1 MSIPDLD
8 ANFYSGPILKHVA
21 NIRQSVLVPHSMSS
35 SSIHHSLENEK
46 TSYMK
51 NSPSMKALES
61 MLANKKKPAEEVIAE
76 ESEGDGEPS
85 EPNQPI
91 EPIEPIEPNEP
102 NVPSEPNEPIQ
113 QVHAIHPIHPNQPNQ
128 LNAPH
133 SPPARALHG
142 ESSSVQSFQ
151 TASSVDMSP
160 SKHTSKSARTDGTGS
175 STYDETPEL
184 IQPAQFHTIKQTTKD
199 FSPSIRVIPAFH
211 DRRESAYSDHD
222 ETLIEP
228 EQEPAHA
235 PSPSQPASR
244 LMIPDGILDSE
255 SKSKTILA
263 TMAAKQKP
271 KEPKP
276 KEPKEPKP
284 KEQKEQKPKPA
295 EPMHPDVN
303 PGKLTASATSPHL
316 AQASAKNPESFPT
329 HTRSN
334 SSFSLSFNKNKDQ
347 PPIPGR
353 QRRSSTFSDLTSK
366 YFVNSKPEEKTKA
379 KPKPEKPSAPE
390 PAKKKFSFRALFKKK
405 EPASIPTSASSPA
418 LAKPVS
424 QTAGKNA
431 FKKSKSTDTL
441 SHLDEQK
448 DIREKEVR
456 ERDDRELR
464 GVAKANS
471 GKKLADISNIQQPT
485 ISQSQLSETSG
496 PQFFNPPPKQG
507 LIREVSDYELN
518 DTYANSEPEDEYDRH
533 NLSSDPA
540 TPYNPGRFDQEM
552 KLDTGFGSPFQVEYK
567 SPQQIEDDAKE
578 DQSNENKQS
587 TDKDAEPS
595 DPSEQLLGEALFPRS
610 LSAQEVQSIVSLERS
625 RSIRSVRSKH
635 NSFANYNGS
644 DDNIIQYTGAVS
656 EPSSGIARS
665 ESILKR
671 AKEQHL
677 STPSPKK
684 AKSPTLSPD
693 GTSDLNNFIE
703 FSDYIDFDK
712 LDFQLSPNPSLY
724 RPTSPARTPVR
735 QPSPIII
742 SSSASVESQKQRPVS
757 VVVTPAEREEVEDL
771 EEVEPEKPEVEPV
784 IEPESEPEAELL
796 EPQLK
801 PAAIVVSEPDEEYA
815 GPLTPNLETID
826 SFKLP
831 SPTALPEEEVV
842 PRARDKPAGA
852 RPISMSF
859 RGLRG
864 PNFGEKLT
872 MHEVRSSESHQLFNI
887 SFGDDSNESGV
898 GDGFGGS
905 SDDLDLD
912 LDLELEND
920 KENIPLVL
928 AVPPPRP
935 LFIHKKISL
944 WASTDT
950 QSSPS
955 SMNSFITRTFKRPP
969 KANVAVPQS
978 PTGVRFSSR
987 IILYD
992 TYNGDDYDRHPD
1004 TATCNQLTPAL
1015 AQMIKEELNQVKSE
1029 MEVHEDLRCYTHFF

>member
-61 MLANKKKPAEEVIAE
+61 MLANKKKPKNGEEINEAIVE
-76 ESEGDGEPS
+76 EPS
-85 EPNQPI
+85 ELNEQNQ
-91 EPIEPIEPNEP
+91 PNEP
-102 NVPSEPNEPIQ
+102 NESNKMNELNEQNEPHDVRVHKPKLDKIQ
-113 QVHAIHPIHPNQPNQ
+113 EK
-128 LNAPH
+128 APLVSH
-133 SPPARALHG
+133 STPSLHGG

-151 TASSVDMSP
+151 TATSVDMSP
-160 SKHTSKSARTDGTGS
+160 SKNTSKSARTDGTGS

-199 FSPSIRVIPAFH
+199 FSPSIRVISAFQE
-211 DRRESAYSDHD
+211 RRESAYSDHD
-222 ETLIEP
+222 ETLIEA
-228 EQEPAHA
+228 EQKEA
-235 PSPSQPASR
+235 PSLSQPASR
-244 LMIPDGILDSE
+244 LMIPDDILDSE

-263 TMAAKQKP
+263 TMAAKPTEP
-271 KEPKP
+271 KKLTEPKP
-276 KEPKEPKP
+276 S
-284 KEQKEQKPKPA
+284 EQKPELEA
-295 EPMHPDVN
+295 MHPADAN
-303 PGKLTASATSPHL
+303 PRKLTASATLPQL
-316 AQASAKNPESFPT
+316 AQNPPQDFPT

-366 YFVNSKPEEKTKA
+366 FINSKPEEEKTKA
-379 KPKPEKPSAPE
+379 KPKPTTSRPE
-390 PAKKKFSFRALFKKK
+390 PTKKKFSFRALFKKK
-405 EPASIPTSASSPA
+405 EPATIPTSASSPA
-418 LAKPVS
+418 LAKPNPGS
-424 QTAGKNA
+424 QSSGKNM

-441 SHLDEQK
+441 SHLDEQNVA
-448 DIREKEVR
+448 REQ
-456 ERDDRELR
+456 LR
-464 GVAKANS
+464 RRNTEETKTNVSAPAAPV
-471 GKKLADISNIQQPT
+471 KKLTDISNIKQPQN
-485 ISQSQLSETSG
+485 INQLQLSEMNK

-507 LIREVSDYELN
+507 LIREVSDYDLN

-552 KLDTGFGSPFQVEYK
+552 KLDAGFGSPFQVEYK
-567 SPQQIEDDAKE
+567 SPQQVEDEAKKE
-578 DQSNENKQS
+578 HQLNEVNDSKES
-587 TDKDAEPS
+587 TEPVEANDLDPNDPS
-595 DPSEQLLGEALFPRS
+595 DQLLGEALFPKS

-644 DDNIIQYTGAVS
+644 DDNIIQYTGAISV
-656 EPSSGIARS
+656 PNSGMTRS

-684 AKSPTLSPD
+684 AKSPSLTPE

-712 LDFQLSPNPSLY
+712 LDFQLSPSRNSSYQPS
-724 RPTSPARTPVR
+724 PTPPAAETPVR
-735 QPSPIII
+735 QASPQASPRQVSHQASLQASPIII
-742 SSSASVESQKQRPVS
+742 SSSASVESLAEIPKPVS
-757 VVVTPAEREEVEDL
+757 VVVTPAEP
-771 EEVEPEKPEVEPV
+771 EPEPEPK
-784 IEPESEPEAELL
+784 
-796 EPQLK
+796 QLK
-801 PAAIVVSEPDEEYA
+801 PAAIVVSDHVEEEYN

-831 SPTALPEEEVV
+831 SPTALPEEVAVV
-842 PRARDKPAGA
+842 PRTNDKPSGA

-905 SDDLDLD
+905 SDELELE
-912 LDLELEND
+912 LELELEND

-928 AVPPPRP
+928 AVPPKP

-944 WASTDT
+944 WGTTDS

-955 SMNSFITRTFKRPP
+955 SMNSFITRTFKRSP
-969 KANVAVPQS
+969 KVNNAVPQS
-978 PTGVRFSSR
+978 PAGVRFSSR

>member
-61 MLANKKKPAEEVIAE
+61 MLANKKKPN
-76 ESEGDGEPS
+76 DGEKINEAIVE
-85 EPNQPI
+85 EPGELNEQNQPN
-91 EPIEPIEPNEP
+91 EPNEP
-102 NVPSEPNEPIQ
+102 NKMNELNEPNEPHDVRVHKPKLDKIQ
-113 QVHAIHPIHPNQPNQ
+113 EKA
-128 LNAPH
+128 LLASH
-133 SPPARALHG
+133 STPSLHGG

-151 TASSVDMSP
+151 TATSVDMSP
-160 SKHTSKSARTDGTGS
+160 SKNTSKSARTDGTGS

-199 FSPSIRVIPAFH
+199 FSPSIRVISAFQE
-211 DRRESAYSDHD
+211 RRESAYSDHD
-222 ETLIEP
+222 ETLIEA
-228 EQEPAHA
+228 EPKEA
-235 PSPSQPASR
+235 PSLSQPASR
-244 LMIPDGILDSE
+244 LMIPDDILDSE

-263 TMAAKQKP
+263 TMAAKPTEP
-271 KEPKP
+271 KKLNEPKP
-276 KEPKEPKP
+276 EPE
-284 KEQKEQKPKPA
+284 A
-295 EPMHPDVN
+295 MHPADVN
-303 PGKLTASATSPHL
+303 PRKLTASATLPQL
-316 AQASAKNPESFPT
+316 AQNSSQDFPT

-366 YFVNSKPEEKTKA
+366 YFINSKPEEEKMKA
-379 KPKPEKPSAPE
+379 KPKPTTSRPE

-405 EPASIPTSASSPA
+405 EPATIPTSASSPA
-418 LAKPVS
+418 LAKPVP
-424 QTAGKNA
+424 GKNM

-441 SHLDEQK
+441 SHLDEQNAA
-448 DIREKEVR
+448 REQ
-456 ERDDRELR
+456 LR
-464 GVAKANS
+464 RRHTEETKTNVSAPA
-471 GKKLADISNIQQPT
+471 KKLTDISNIKQPNT
-485 ISQSQLSETSG
+485 NQLQLSELNE
-496 PQFFNPPPKQG
+496 PQFFKPPPKQG
-507 LIREVSDYELN
+507 LIREVSDYDLN

-552 KLDTGFGSPFQVEYK
+552 KLDAGFGSPFQVEYK
-567 SPQQIEDDAKE
+567 SPQQVEDEAKE
-578 DQSNENKQS
+578 KHQLNDSRESTEPVEANELDPN
-587 TDKDAEPS
+587 DPS
-595 DPSEQLLGEALFPRS
+595 DQLLGEALFPKS

-644 DDNIIQYTGAVS
+644 DDNIIQYTGAISV
-656 EPSSGIARS
+656 PNSGMTRS

-671 AKEQHL
+671 AKEQHV

-684 AKSPTLSPD
+684 AKSPSLTPE
-693 GTSDLNNFIE
+693 GNSDLNNFIE

-712 LDFQLSPNPSLY
+712 LDFQLSPSRNSYQPS
-724 RPTSPARTPVR
+724 PTPPAETPIRQASPQAPL
-735 QPSPIII
+735 QASPIII
-742 SSSASVESQKQRPVS
+742 SSSASVESLEVPKPVS
-757 VVVTPAEREEVEDL
+757 VAVTPAEP
-771 EEVEPEKPEVEPV
+771 EPELFG
-784 IEPESEPEAELL
+784 S
-796 EPQLK
+796 QLK
-801 PAAIVVSEPDEEYA
+801 PAAIVVSDPPEEEYN

-831 SPTALPEEEVV
+831 SPTALPEEVAVV
-842 PRARDKPAGA
+842 PRTNDKPTGA

-905 SDDLDLD
+905 SDELELE
-912 LDLELEND
+912 LELELEND

-928 AVPPPRP
+928 AVPPPKP

-944 WASTDT
+944 WGTTDS

-955 SMNSFITRTFKRPP
+955 SMNSFITRTFKRSP
-969 KANVAVPQS
+969 KVNNAVPQS
-978 PTGVRFSSR
+978 PAGVRFSSR